1 MKRFLKASII
11 PLGVTAFVVLMWA
24 ILKDTTIDVL
34 MPTGQIADEQRK
46 LFVFTIIL
54 SLVVIIP
61 VFVMLTVFA
70 VRYREDNKKADY
82 KPEWGSSAKLE
93 TLWWGIPILIIGVLS
108 VVTWQ
113 TSHSL
118 DPYKPIASD
127 KKTLEIQVVA
137 LQWKWLFIYPE
148 YKLATI
154 NELPLPA
161 NRPVHFSLAADA
173 PMSGFWIPSLGSQ
186 IYSMNGMDSQ
196 LNLIANKTG
205 SYKGYNTN
213 INGEG
218 YAKMTFDAKVMPEV
232 DFTSWTLTAP
242 EKAAQAGNQM
252 NEATYDTLA
261 KPGLMPQPR
270 TYHLVKTDLYDTI
283 MMKYMGHGHASDGS
297 ADTTHDM
304 NTMDHDTMNHGGH
317 AH

>member
-1 MKRFLKASII
+1 MKRFLKAGII

-24 ILKDTTIDVL
+24 ILKDVTIDVL

-46 LFVFTIIL
+46 LFVFTVIL
-54 SLVVIIP
+54 SLVVIVP

-70 VRYREDNKKADY
+70 LRYREGNKKADY

-93 TLWWGIPILIIGVLS
+93 ALWWGIPILIIGVLS

-154 NELPLPA
+154 NELPLPI
-161 NRPVHFSLAADA
+161 NRPVHFSLTADA

-205 SYKGYNTN
+205 TYKGYNTN

-218 YAKMTFDAKVMPEV
+218 YAKMTFDTKVMPEV

-242 EKAAQAGNQM
+242 EKAMQAGNHM
-252 NEATYDTLA
+252 DEATYDTLA
-261 KPGLMPQPR
+261 KPSLMPQPQ
-270 TYHLVKTDLYDTI
+270 TYHLVKADLYDTI
-283 MMKYMGHGHASDGS
+283 MMKYMGHGHANNGN
-297 ADTTHDM
+297 ADATHDT
-304 NTMDHDTMNHGGH
+304 NTMDHDAMNHGGH
-317 AH
+317 SH